1 MGVARARSGR
11 LSLLNARGT
20 QAGLTLLNSLGN
32 CLGTLL
38 WVWRAR
44 AQAGCRC

>member
-20 QAGLTLLNSLGN
+20 QAGLTLLNSLGWGRRAVPTKTVFHRLFV
-32 CLGTLL
+32 CLS
-38 WVWRAR
+38 
-44 AQAGCRC
+44 